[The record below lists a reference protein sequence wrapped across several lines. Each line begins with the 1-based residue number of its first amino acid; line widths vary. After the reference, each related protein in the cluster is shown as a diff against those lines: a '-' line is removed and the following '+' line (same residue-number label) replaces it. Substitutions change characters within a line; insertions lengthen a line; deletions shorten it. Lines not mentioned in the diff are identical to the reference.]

1 MPINQKNII
10 SKIVGPSLLLR
21 SVGKI
26 NSHLFF
32 RGGHQQDTCYSD
44 EAFFEMELENINKDI
59 DFKHK
64 LRRAT
69 NKEVQDLFSAK
80 GKLSKNQRLVKS
92 VIEETKL
99 SRTISH

>member
-32 RGGHQQDTCYSD
+32 RGGHQQDICYSH
-44 EAFFEMELENINKDI
+44 EAFFEMELEKNK
-59 DFKHK
+59 
-64 LRRAT
+64 
-69 NKEVQDLFSAK
+69 
-80 GKLSKNQRLVKS
+80 SK
-92 VIEETKL
+92 
-99 SRTISH
+99 ISFMVEILALKRV